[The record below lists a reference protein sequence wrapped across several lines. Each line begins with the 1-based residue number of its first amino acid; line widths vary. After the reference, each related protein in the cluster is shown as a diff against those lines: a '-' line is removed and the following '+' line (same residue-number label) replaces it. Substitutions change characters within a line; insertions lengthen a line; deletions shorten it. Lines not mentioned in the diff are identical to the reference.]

1 MVKITKEVVE
11 KLIKDQFPKWAYLD
25 IKPVEKS
32 GHDNRTFHLGD
43 EMTIRLPSGEDYVA
57 QIEKE
62 IQWLPKLKPFITL
75 QISSPIAKGK
85 PNSEYPFPWSINKY
99 IEGETATY
107 DKIHDLNKFAVD
119 LGLFLKELHKIDTTD
134 GPIAGKHNFYRG
146 GDLKIYN
153 SETEVA
159 LENLKDILPIEELHY
174 IWIQAISSKWENE
187 NVWIHGDIAPGN
199 LLVKNGALCGVI
211 DFGIMA
217 VGDPSCDYAMA
228 WTFFDK
234 NIRKAFFNTLECD
247 ENTINR
253 ARGWALWKALITY
266 FDKNIEVANNARF
279 TIQSIIEE
287 LNIK

>member
-11 KLIKDQFPKWAYLD
+11 KLIKEQFPKWADLD

-43 EMTIRLPSGEDYVA
+43 EMTVRLPSGEDYVA
-57 QIEKE
+57 QVEKE

-119 LGLFLKELHKIDTTD
+119 LGLFLKELHKIDTID

-174 IWIQAISSKWENE
+174 IWTQAISSKWENE

-217 VGDPSCDYAMA
+217 VGDPSCDYAMG

-234 NIRKAFFNTLECD
+234 NSRKTFFNTLECD